1 MDVFEDSLDLELRR
15 AWARRFRASVVS
27 ILGVAGIALGLL
39 AFGGV
44 SSSGSKAAAST
55 VDHADLRPLTAEES
69 AAADKTMWAQ
79 LASGWVAYGSY
90 DANTRESVRGWIHM
104 KATADAL
111 DSDLIRS
118 QYENN
123 HGGLPVFD
131 RPDGE
136 QVGVHFSMVG
146 FVALSDASTFDPA
159 AARLRT
165 FRCDPLAADP
175 AEGKKCMDQVIEADA
190 RQADIALERTSN

>member
-1 MDVFEDSLDLELRR
+1 MNYTNTDELQIP
-15 AWARRFRASVVS
+15 VS
-27 ILGVAGIALGLL
+27 RSFTMALGALL
-39 AFGGV
+39 VVLSLACGVLAVSFNSGGKD
-44 SSSGSKAAAST
+44 SAEASQIT
-55 VDHADLRPLTAEES
+55 AGDLSPWTNEEA
-69 AAADKTMWAQ
+69 AAADKEMWSQ

-165 FRCDPLAADP
+165 FGCDPLAADP